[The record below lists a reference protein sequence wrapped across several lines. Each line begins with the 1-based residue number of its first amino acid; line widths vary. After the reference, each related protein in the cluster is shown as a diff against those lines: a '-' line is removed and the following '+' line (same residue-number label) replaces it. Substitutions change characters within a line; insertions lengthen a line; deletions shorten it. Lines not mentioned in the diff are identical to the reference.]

1 MSNTAT
7 KIEWCDTTWN
17 PVTGCQKVSD
27 GCKNCYAERVFNRME
42 ANPKTPAYHGRK
54 FTDVQCHE
62 DKLNEPLHWKKPR
75 RVFVNSMSDLFHKD
89 VSDGWIL
96 RIFDIMR
103 RCQQHTFKILTK
115 RPERMKQWFERF
127 SDLEGEPI
135 EPQLVRGPEET
146 RKAHPSGRG
155 QMFAEYLETLGAC
168 PPDGCAWPTFDWMG
182 GMQRWPQEPT
192 WIWPNVWLGVSV
204 EDQATA
210 DERIPI
216 LLQTPAAVRFVSY
229 EPALGPIT
237 FRPKAGNTEEI
248 LRAHMMDD
256 LKYYQ
261 SPAMLH
267 GIDWVIAG
275 GESGPNARPS
285 HPEWFRSVRDQCQ
298 AAGVP
303 FFFKQWG
310 EWVFS
315 DHYKRGMALPV
326 EERYFYEIDREHTFL
341 RLGKKHAGRLLDGRE
356 WNEFPGGEKCVGLQT
371 KK

>member
-210 DERIPI
+210 DTRIPI

-229 EPALGPIT
+229 EPALGPIDLSDVDGCDVMSPNNDP
-237 FRPKAGNTEEI
+237 FWEGVGRPYH
-248 LRAHMMDD
+248 L
-256 LKYYQ
+256 
-261 SPAMLH
+261 
-267 GIDWVIAG
+267 DWVIAG

-285 HPEWFRSVRDQCQ
+285 HPDWFRSVRDQCQ
-298 AAGVP
+298 EAGVP

-310 EWVFS
+310 EYMPQERISWMGAEPIES
-315 DHYKRGMALPV
+315 CKAEILMAV
-326 EERYFYEIDREHTFL
+326 CRV
-341 RLGKKHAGRLLDGRE
+341 GKQCAGRLLDGRE
-356 WNEFPGGEKCVGLQT
+356 WNEFPGGEK
-371 KK
+371 